1 MIHTINSQM
10 WGTGLFAQRVALPH
24 SAVIFK
30 AFVNQTKSPG
40 RALLL
45 IFSRY
50 FFQNRE
56 LHTSS
61 PSSYGSLS
69 CRLMLDSK
77 MNPKETTESPT
88 FLLPSFSDFFQA
100 VPLQQFSLDGKV
112 RNEVRDMGQGVTLVD
127 YLKAY
132 GPIGLGVALTIDDD
146 EEMYGFTH
154 PRRSVIQIRFN
165 PGGNAMYGSVQNRVR
180 VLESQG
186 SLYITTS
193 THPLRGVPSFYL
205 NKHSSVID
213 TDHLNSTT
221 FVRLHCYYSIIIR
234 NL

>member
-1 MIHTINSQM
+1 M

-24 SAVIFK
+24 SAVIFRPSLIRRK
-30 AFVNQTKSPG
+30 ARGEACCWSS
-40 RALLL
+40 AC
-45 IFSRY
+45 Y

-69 CRLMLDSK
+69 CRLMSDSK
-77 MNPKETTESPT
+77 MNPKKATESPT

-112 RNEVRDMGQGVTLVD
+112 RNEVRDMGQGVTQVD

-154 PRRSVIQIRFN
+154 PRRSEIQIRFN

-180 VLESQG
+180 VLGFQG
-186 SLYITTS
+186 RLYITTS
-193 THPLRGVPSFYL
+193 THPLRGGGGYL
-205 NKHSSVID
+205 LFI
-213 TDHLNSTT
+213 
-221 FVRLHCYYSIIIR
+221 
-234 NL
+234 

>member
-10 WGTGLFAQRVALPH
+10 WGTGLFAQGVSLLH

-30 AFVNQTKSPG
+30 ALVNQTKSPG
-40 RALLL
+40 RGLH
-45 IFSRY
+45 
-50 FFQNRE
+50 RE

-61 PSSYGSLS
+61 PSIYGSLS

-88 FLLPSFSDFFQA
+88 FLLSSFSDFFQA
-100 VPLQQFSLDGKV
+100 VPLQQFSIDGK
-112 RNEVRDMGQGVTLVD
+112 VRDMGQGVTQVD

-154 PRRSVIQIRFN
+154 PRR
-165 PGGNAMYGSVQNRVR
+165 GA
-180 VLESQG
+180 
-186 SLYITTS
+186 
-193 THPLRGVPSFYL
+193 
-205 NKHSSVID
+205 
-213 TDHLNSTT
+213 
-221 FVRLHCYYSIIIR
+221 
-234 NL
+234 